1 MSENRAIAC
10 TWSHD
15 GDTALA
21 SGAWLRRRRLVPLS
35 FVLKRACT
43 ARVLGE
49 RPEKRVPKTRPPSSR
64 RRPPP
69 AAAGPKEPPSPARCR
84 REPLVRGGVVSRDPP
99 GVLIRENE
107 CVAAWMPRLGLTP
120 RPAVFAPVGRPCFR
134 RGSDSSCTNVFVRL
148 ASSASFGDGWPMV
161 VEVQRRKPR
170 RSAAEHREPPQ
181 RRRRGRRR
189 FRLMAAFRP

>member
-1 MSENRAIAC
+1 MSENRAIAH
-10 TWSHD
+10 TLAHD
-15 GDTALA
+15 GDTALT
-21 SGAWLRRRRLVPLS
+21 SDAWLRRRRLVPLS
-35 FVLKRACT
+35 FVLKRACA

-49 RPEKRVPKTRPPSSR
+49 RPEKRVPKTRPPPSR

-84 REPLVRGGVVSRDPP
+84 REPLVRGGVASRDPP
-99 GVLIRENE
+99 GVLSRENE

-134 RGSDSSCTNVFVRL
+134 RGANVVNLSPFFWL
-148 ASSASFGDGWPMV
+148 AFGAAFGNGWPPEV
-161 VEVQRRKPR
+161 VEDGRKPR
-170 RSAAEHREPPQ
+170 RHAAEHREPPQ